1 MDRGV
6 RWATVHRAANRQTW
20 LKQLST
26 HAGVISHSGAFK
38 WQFLLAVL
46 NSTQGQA
53 LSAEA
58 ALRQIAALDGA
69 DTLWHCWWCL
79 SMQLYPPQFFSLAGL
94 KVMEAC
100 CHLLLYTTQLLLWS
114 SGPFSQSKASRV
126 PAEPSLGTD
135 RHQTGFLKWSSRKAF
150 AQSLFQF
157 TVRITIYWVYHCLHC
172 LVLFFFCQP
181 WDVMISQPSEFPFS
195 LWVQAQDGTWRAT
208 LFLEAGEPS
217 HPEGYVPWTTFPVNP
232 HDQHLLIS
240 CRQCE
245 VEGREWTKLEGGGRT
260 VGVAGATNNTEE
272 ISRDAAAKT
281 QEAIRKD

>member
-1 MDRGV
+1 MDRRA

-172 LVLFFFCQP
+172 LVLFFSASP
-181 WDVMISQPSEFPFS
+181 EMWWSHSSVNSLSPFGCKPRM
-195 LWVQAQDGTWRAT
+195 V
-208 LFLEAGEPS
+208 
-217 HPEGYVPWTTFPVNP
+217 PEGLRSPWRQVNP
-232 HDQHLLIS
+232 VTQKAMCPGLPFQWIHMINICWSL
-240 CRQCE
+240 
-245 VEGREWTKLEGGGRT
+245 
-260 VGVAGATNNTEE
+260 AGNV
-272 ISRDAAAKT
+272 R
-281 QEAIRKD
+281 